1 MVPKNR
7 KASPMIRK
15 SLTLSH
21 AAGRSVFTGKLADDK
36 TSLRAEVAML
46 TAAYSRDNGVIH
58 VCRPG
63 VAVGASFT
71 QNKHPRNSIVGA
83 QSPLTV

>member
-1 MVPKNR
+1 
-7 KASPMIRK
+7 MIHK
-15 SLTLSH
+15 SLALSR
-21 AAGRSVFTGKLADDK
+21 APDRSVFLGKLADDK
-36 TSLRAEVAML
+36 ASLRAEIAMPI
-46 TAAYSRDNGVIH
+46 AAYSSDNGVIH

-71 QNKHPRNSIVGA
+71 PNKHPRNSIVGA

>member
-1 MVPKNR
+1 
-7 KASPMIRK
+7 MIRK

-21 AAGRSVFTGKLADDK
+21 AAGRSVFTGKLSDDK
-36 TSLRAEVAML
+36 ATLRKEVAML

-63 VAVGASFT
+63 VAHGSSFT
-71 QNKHPRNSIVGA
+71 SNKHPRNGIVGA